1 MFCLHFSST
10 GEQVP
15 LIKDWK
21 DVLNKVGDNQV
32 LLQSI
37 KGSAYYP
44 SFGDRATA
52 WEAKLADL
60 DDILNNLNSA
70 QRKWVYLEPYQE
82 QMKLKS
88 PSQTGVGFDCLFFVF
103 VYIANMASMRPV
115 ESRDRRTEF

>member
-1 MFCLHFSST
+1 MLYDMTQKFFHLFCLYFYST

-88 PSQTGVGFDCLFFVF
+88 PSQTGVSLDSDSEFTIF
-103 VYIANMASMRPV
+103 
-115 ESRDRRTEF
+115 SRKF